1 MKMSNPYD
9 LSNAA
14 FRAAQRKQ
22 LSVTDRKDR
31 WFTRAENVSGD
42 VDRQNTCL
50 LVIALALLSG
60 AAGAC
65 LVAGI

>member
-1 MKMSNPYD
+1 MSNPYD
-9 LSNAA
+9 MSNAA
-14 FRAAQRKQ
+14 YRAAQRKQ
-22 LSVTDRKDR
+22 IGVAERKNR

>member
-1 MKMSNPYD
+1 MSNPYD

-22 LSVTDRKDR
+22 IGVAERKNR

-50 LVIALALLSG
+50 AVIALAMLAG
-60 AAGAC
+60 AAGGC
-65 LVAGI
+65 LAMGV

>member
-1 MKMSNPYD
+1 MSNPYD

-42 VDRQNTCL
+42 VDRQNICL
-50 LVIALALLSG
+50 AVIALALLSG

>member
-1 MKMSNPYD
+1 MSNPYD